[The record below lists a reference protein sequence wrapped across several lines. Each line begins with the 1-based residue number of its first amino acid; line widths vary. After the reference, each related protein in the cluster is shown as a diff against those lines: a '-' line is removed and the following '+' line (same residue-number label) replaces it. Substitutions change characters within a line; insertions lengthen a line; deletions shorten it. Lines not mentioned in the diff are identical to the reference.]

1 MSSDS
6 SSTHPAFTRGVPDAG
21 SACSKHAPAWDSEG
35 QADNWGSP
43 YCELKVLR
51 SDRAFGSWKAS
62 TMAMIVPAPAPAAGL
77 SPYRLYTDWMAAG
90 DRPVG
95 VVLAICGLPSRTVP
109 PTFTPPTTRAPPLTS

>member
-21 SACSKHAPAWDSEG
+21 SACSKHAPAWDSEV

-62 TMAMIVPAPAPAAGL
+62 TMAMIWPAPAPEAGV
-77 SPYRLYTDWMAAG
+77 SPDRLYTDWMAAG

-95 VVLAICGLPSRTVP
+95 VVLAICGLPSRSV
-109 PTFTPPTTRAPPLTS
+109 PTTLTRSGSVATPLR